1 MSEILDELFEM
12 KDDVYRDFSASL
24 MPTVDKERV
33 IGVRT
38 PNLRKYAK
46 DIKGSEKATLFLQEL
61 PHCYYEENNLHAF
74 LIEQIKDF
82 DECIKALDK
91 FLPFVDNWATCDSMT
106 PKVLKTQPQ
115 KLIKKAKEWM
125 SSDKTYVVRY
135 GIGIM
140 MKYFLGDNF
149 DEKYLSIV
157 ANVKSDEYYI
167 KMMIAWYFATAL
179 AKHYDVAIKY
189 FTSPVLEPWTHNRAI
204 QKAVESFRVSKEQ
217 KEYLKTLKIR
227 K

>member
-1 MSEILDELFEM
+1 MSKILDELFEM

-91 FLPFVDNWATCDSMT
+91 FLPFVDNWATCDCMT

-115 KLIKKAKEWM
+115 KLLKKAQEWM
-125 SSDKTYVVRY
+125 TSDKTYVVRY

-189 FTSPVLEPWTHNRAI
+189 FTSPVLEPWTHNKAI
-204 QKAVESFRVSKEQ
+204 QKAVESFRISKEQ